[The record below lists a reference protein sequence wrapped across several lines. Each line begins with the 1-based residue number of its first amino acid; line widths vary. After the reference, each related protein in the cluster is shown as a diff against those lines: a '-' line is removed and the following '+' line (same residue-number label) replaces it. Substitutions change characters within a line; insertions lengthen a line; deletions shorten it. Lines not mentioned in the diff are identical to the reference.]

1 MKINKTRFIHFFL
14 ATALLISTASDA
26 QAQNRKKSGVAS
38 LGEMGC
44 ITVQGVGGY
53 SSINQDVPVGLEIF
67 RAFAVLGKA
76 TSALLDPVV
85 GIPSDKPL
93 QVSCRLAAVNAAPQ
107 FKTLNLSFGFSQKS
121 DLLDGSVI
129 VRLAIYKDG
138 NFYGEQT
145 ITSGDKLTWPIDIK
159 NTRSLA
165 LEAQCVRRKQN
176 ADSCPNIWFFEDT
189 LRK

>member
-1 MKINKTRFIHFFL
+1 MKINRTRFVHFFL
-14 ATALLISTASDA
+14 AIALLISTASDA

-44 ITVQGVGGY
+44 MTVQGAGGY
-53 SSINQDVPVGLEIF
+53 TPINEDIPVELEIF
-67 RAFAVLGKA
+67 RAFAFLGNRNFRDG
-76 TSALLDPVV
+76 SREID
-85 GIPSDKPL
+85 SDKPL
-93 QVSCRLAAVNAAPQ
+93 QVACRLAAVNAAPQ
-107 FKTLNLSFGFSQKS
+107 FKTLNLSFGFSQTNER
-121 DLLDGSVI
+121 LDGSVI

-138 NFYGEQT
+138 NFYGEKT

-165 LEAQCVRRKQN
+165 LEAQCVRHKQN
-176 ADSCPNIWFFEDT
+176 NSSCPSIYFFEDT